1 MVDEIERTK
10 EAIRQVQ
17 AKLTELKRHGMR
29 ALSGGGEQASSAVA
43 PVLRLVKPDGE
54 EP

>member
-17 AKLTELKRHGMR
+17 AKLNALKRHGMR
-29 ALSGGGEQASSAVA
+29 ALDGGKEQAPMVAA
-43 PVLRLVKPDGE
+43 PVLRLVKATVE
-54 EP
+54 ES